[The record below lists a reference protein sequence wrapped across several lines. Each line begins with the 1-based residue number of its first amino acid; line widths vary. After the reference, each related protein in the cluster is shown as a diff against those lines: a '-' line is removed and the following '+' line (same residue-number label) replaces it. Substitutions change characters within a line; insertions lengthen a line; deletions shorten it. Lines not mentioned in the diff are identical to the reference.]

1 MGLFSLLAMLETSD
15 DIEETVRWHLS
26 SNCYPPLPEAY
37 VPMCVE
43 AIRACK
49 MQFDENEKIMLKLPE
64 GMFYKGDQTVVEA
77 WTVIEAFHLEGFL
90 MEEDYADED
99 Q

>member
-43 AIRACK
+43 AIRASKCNLTK
-49 MQFDENEKIMLKLPE
+49 MKKLC
-64 GMFYKGDQTVVEA
+64 
-77 WTVIEAFHLEGFL
+77 
-90 MEEDYADED
+90 
-99 Q
+99 